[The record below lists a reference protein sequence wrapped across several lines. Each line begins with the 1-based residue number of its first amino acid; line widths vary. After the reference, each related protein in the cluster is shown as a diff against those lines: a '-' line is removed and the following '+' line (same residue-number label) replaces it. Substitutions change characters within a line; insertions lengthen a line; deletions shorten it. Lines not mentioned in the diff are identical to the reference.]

1 MRILYVED
9 EIRLAE
15 AVVYLLKKSDIAV
28 DHTTSGAEGLDWAQ
42 HGSYDCIVLDIMLPQ
57 VSGLEILRALREQG
71 NTTPVIMLSA
81 LSQVDDKVKALEAGA
96 DDYLAKPFK
105 TAELIAR
112 IKAICRR
119 PPLQTEHA
127 LSFGDLCYDPDNRTI
142 SATGLHASDAPAS
155 PATSVSDAPAS
166 PATSATDTSSVPAT
180 PITLT
185 TKEAELLELFLR
197 HPDQTQSKP
206 RLLTYAWG
214 NESAAPENYV
224 EVYISYLRKKL
235 RLAGSSVQIRA
246 VRGLGYKLIW
256 EPNAATD

>member
-28 DHTTSGAEGLDWAQ
+28 DHTTSGAEGLEWAQ
-42 HGSYDCIVLDIMLPQ
+42 HGSYNCIVLDIMLPQ

-142 SATGLHASDAPAS
+142 SATGLHS
-155 PATSVSDAPAS
+155 SDAPAS
-166 PATSATDTSSVPAT
+166 PATSATDTSFAPAA
-180 PITLT
+180 PVTLT

-256 EPNAATD
+256 EPNATTG